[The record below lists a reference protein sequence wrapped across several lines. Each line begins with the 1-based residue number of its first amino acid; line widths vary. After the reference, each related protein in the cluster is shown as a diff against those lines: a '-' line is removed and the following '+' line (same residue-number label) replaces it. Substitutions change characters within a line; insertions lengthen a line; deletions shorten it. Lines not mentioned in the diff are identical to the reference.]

1 MLLAIYI
8 LFLHFI
14 GDFVLQSDWMAQ
26 NKSKNWVPLALHVFV
41 YGSALYVGLQNFHCG
56 LFVMVNALSHYLVDT
71 VTSRWTS
78 ALWKQG
84 KVHWFFVV
92 IGADQFVHAT
102 LLLSTI
108 SLIN

>member
-26 NKSKNWVPLALHVFV
+26 NKSKSWFPLTVHIFV
-41 YGSALYVGLQNFHCG
+41 YGAALRVGLQSFDSG
-56 LFVMVNALSHYLVDT
+56 LYVLVNALAHYLIDT

-78 ALWKQG
+78 ALWKEG

-92 IGADQFVHAT
+92 IGADQFAHVA
-102 LLLSTI
+102 LLLGTI
-108 SLIN
+108 SLIK